1 MVLLVVSCCLA
12 ALLTTGVFAGEPFL
26 RQSTGGST
34 GRQDS
39 ERRAKIESRV
49 KAIIVEQLGVP
60 ESEVVPEAQF
70 IEDLGADSLDA
81 VELVMAFEE
90 EFEVEIS
97 DEDANNLVTVG
108 DAYEY
113 LFKHARK

>member
-1 MVLLVVSCCLA
+1 MARLVVSCCLA
-12 ALLTTGVFAGEPFL
+12 ALLTTGVFSAGPLERRAAGE
-26 RQSTGGST
+26 ST

-39 ERRAKIESRV
+39 DTRAKIEARV
-49 KAIIVEQLGVP
+49 KTIIVEQLGIP
-60 ESEVVPEAQF
+60 ESEVVREAQF

-90 EFEVEIS
+90 EFDVSIS

-108 DAYEY
+108 DAYDY
-113 LFKHARK
+113 LVEHSKK